1 MDLRPESSFLK
12 KPFSELHREGL
23 HRKNFITSMT
33 AFREKPR
40 LQNFPERLLH
50 WKVKGAVG
58 SLFLIPYAFVSCA
71 IRLFDDLQKTKRA
84 VKNSMFLQPLKNA
97 GGDSGIFNGI
107 LIGYALR
114 FVEISLDDAAK

>member
-1 MDLRPESSFLK
+1 MA
-12 KPFSELHREGL
+12 
-23 HRKNFITSMT
+23 
-33 AFREKPR
+33 AFREKTPASK
-40 LQNFPERLLH
+40 LSGRLLH

-58 SLFLIPYAFVSCA
+58 SLFLIPYAFVLLC

-114 FVEISLDDAAK
+114 FVEISVDVAAK

>member
-1 MDLRPESSFLK
+1 
-12 KPFSELHREGL
+12 
-23 HRKNFITSMT
+23 MT